1 MNVFFLQ
8 GCIIEDEW
16 VGLRPARTPLRLE
29 SEIIKLDKGTLKVI
43 PLKDIVGL
51 GLWSLFNA
59 TFINIM
65 LVSFIGGGNRNI
77 TRKSK
82 TCLKSMTN
90 FII

>member
-1 MNVFFLQ
+1 MKVFFLQ

-16 VGLRPARTPLRLE
+16 VGLTPARTPLRLE
-29 SEIIKLDKGTLKVI
+29 SEIIKRDKGTLKVI
-43 PLKDIVGL
+43 PLKDIVGFE
-51 GLWSLFNA
+51 LWSLFNA

-65 LVSFIGGGNRNI
+65 LVRFIGGGNRNI
-77 TRKSK
+77 TRKSQ